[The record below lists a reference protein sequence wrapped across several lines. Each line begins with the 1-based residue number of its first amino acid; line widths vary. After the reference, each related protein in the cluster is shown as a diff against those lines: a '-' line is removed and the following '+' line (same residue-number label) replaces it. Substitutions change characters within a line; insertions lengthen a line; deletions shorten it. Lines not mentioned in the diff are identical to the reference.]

1 MKFIISIITLFISS
15 SIYGNES
22 NNDDVEVINLYQIK
36 SLDQMVLENINEE
49 IQINDQDQVNI
60 VEEINDL
67 DQDNQNLEEVDET
80 TTNDEVEVKQIGISK
95 DNFLFEKDISELN
108 NYFDNLKNINSKTLQ
123 DQIILFLQNIELNLE
138 REKDKEILFTIVNYF
153 KSVGQINKSY
163 DLIEKYQQNI
173 DQNFEYFL
181 SIKINYLLST
191 SQLNEACDLKNEIK
205 KNIKLEHYLLEKL
218 DIFCLILNDNKLE
231 ANLLNSIL
239 IETESELDNY
249 FQLLHSFITE
259 PSEQLKNDITN
270 YTSIINSDLVF
281 LYSAMIRI
289 AELPFTHEFYQLDKK
304 NLAIPIILNQ
314 SSAVDLRIKA
324 ANESFLANVI
334 SIESLSALYMSVDF
348 NSDQFN
354 NSEKTIELFSNN
366 AELSMAYLF
375 QLVNIQIFP
384 SDRIKS

>member
-49 IQINDQDQVNI
+49 IQINDQEQVNI

-191 SQLNEACDLKNEIK
+191 SQLNEACDLKNEIN

-259 PSEQLKNDITN
+259 PSEQLK
-270 YTSIINSDLVF
+270 
-281 LYSAMIRI
+281 
-289 AELPFTHEFYQLDKK
+289 
-304 NLAIPIILNQ
+304 
-314 SSAVDLRIKA
+314 
-324 ANESFLANVI
+324 
-334 SIESLSALYMSVDF
+334 
-348 NSDQFN
+348 
-354 NSEKTIELFSNN
+354 
-366 AELSMAYLF
+366 
-375 QLVNIQIFP
+375 
-384 SDRIKS
+384 

>member
-1 MKFIISIITLFISS
+1 M
-15 SIYGNES
+15 
-22 NNDDVEVINLYQIK
+22 
-36 SLDQMVLENINEE
+36 
-49 IQINDQDQVNI
+49 
-60 VEEINDL
+60 
-67 DQDNQNLEEVDET
+67 
-80 TTNDEVEVKQIGISK
+80 
-95 DNFLFEKDISELN
+95 
-108 NYFDNLKNINSKTLQ
+108 
-123 DQIILFLQNIELNLE
+123 QNIELNLE
-138 REKDKEILFTIVNYF
+138 REKDKEILFTILNFF

-163 DLIEKYQQNI
+163 DLIVKYQQNI

-191 SQLNEACDLKNEIK
+191 SQLNEACDLKNEIN

-289 AELPFTHEFYQLDKK
+289 AELHLHMNFTNLIKK
-304 NLAIPIILNQ
+304 
-314 SSAVDLRIKA
+314 
-324 ANESFLANVI
+324 
-334 SIESLSALYMSVDF
+334 
-348 NSDQFN
+348 
-354 NSEKTIELFSNN
+354 FSNSN
-366 AELSMAYLF
+366 NLES
-375 QLVNIQIFP
+375 IF
-384 SDRIKS
+384 SSRFKNKSA